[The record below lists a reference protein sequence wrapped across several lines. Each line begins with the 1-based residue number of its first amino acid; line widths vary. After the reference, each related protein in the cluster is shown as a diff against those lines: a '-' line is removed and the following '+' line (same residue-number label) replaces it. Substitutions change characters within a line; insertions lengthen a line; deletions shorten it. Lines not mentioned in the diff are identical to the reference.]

1 MTKNLE
7 PDNELTDHIATFWA
21 IHMCCVDDKTEEHL
35 DDCMRGIANA
45 PPATTLLGLHLRAD
59 GVWQEMFE
67 HMTKD
72 TPRSPL
78 EQAIISVLRDAYEL
92 GKPKIEEDR
101 SP

>member
-1 MTKNLE
+1 
-7 PDNELTDHIATFWA
+7 
-21 IHMCCVDDKTEEHL
+21 VDDKTEEHL

-45 PPATTLLGLHLRAD
+45 PPATTLHGLHLRAD
-59 GVWQEMFE
+59 AVWREMFK

-92 GKPKIEEDR
+92 GKPKIDEARHER
-101 SP
+101 NSPQLIGTTALLGTEGDD